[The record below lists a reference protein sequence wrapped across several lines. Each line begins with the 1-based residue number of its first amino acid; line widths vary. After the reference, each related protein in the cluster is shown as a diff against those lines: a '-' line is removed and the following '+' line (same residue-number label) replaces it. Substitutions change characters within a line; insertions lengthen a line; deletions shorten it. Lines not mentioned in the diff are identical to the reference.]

1 MNGLPKLIATDIDG
15 VWTDGGMYYTES
27 GDEFKRFNT
36 YDAAGVVFCRLLDI
50 PVAII
55 TGEASQ
61 GVKRR
66 ADKLKIVRCHTG
78 VTDKLT
84 VLQGICQGLRISLS
98 DVAYIG
104 DDIND
109 IPVLQKVGFSACPS
123 SAPVYIQKLV
133 TKVLTK
139 KGGEGVF
146 REFVEGILSAAG
158 VLETLLDKHYGAG
171 R

>member
-78 VTDKLT
+78 ITDKLT
-84 VLQGICQGLRISLS
+84 KSDREKRYSRAAALPGLSRKPL
-98 DVAYIG
+98 
-104 DDIND
+104 
-109 IPVLQKVGFSACPS
+109 
-123 SAPVYIQKLV
+123 LV
-133 TKVLTK
+133 T
-139 KGGEGVF
+139 
-146 REFVEGILSAAG
+146 
-158 VLETLLDKHYGAG
+158 
-171 R
+171 